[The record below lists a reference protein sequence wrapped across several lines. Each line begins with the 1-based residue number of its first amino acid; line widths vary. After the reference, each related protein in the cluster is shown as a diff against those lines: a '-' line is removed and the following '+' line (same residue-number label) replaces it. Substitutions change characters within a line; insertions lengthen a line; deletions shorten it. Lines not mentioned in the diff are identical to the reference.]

1 MKYLAIDYGRSHL
14 GLAISEGFIAEP
26 YDKFKNQ
33 SFDKTQDKNSK
44 IKDASQKLKVIKEI
58 VNEEKIQQI
67 IIGISEGEMAEET
80 KKFGEGLKKITG
92 LSVEYQ
98 DETLTSKE
106 AIKKM
111 IESGKKRSDRQT
123 KEHNFAAC
131 LILQSYLDNLT

>member
-26 YDKFKNQ
+26 YGVEVRISNLE
-33 SFDKTQDKNSK
+33 
-44 IKDASQKLKVIKEI
+44 AGIKEI
-58 VNEEKIQQI
+58 CQKENIEII
-67 IIGISEGEMAEET
+67 IIGISEGLMAEET
-80 KKFGEGLKKITG
+80 KKFGASLANAIGIP
-92 LSVEYQ
+92 VEYQ

-111 IESGKKRSDRQT
+111 IESGKKKIDRQT